1 MYLVDSDVIIDL
13 LRGVKGSKEFLL
25 KLFESRAFISVL
37 TVAEIMSGKETKQI
51 SKREHIL
58 KFLKNFEIISVDYE
72 VAVLAGEI
80 RRDYSIPMADS
91 IIAASALKNS
101 LAIVTYNTK
110 HFEKIPDLEVVKP
123 DYREKASEDAESQRS
138 S

>member
-1 MYLVDSDVIIDL
+1 MYLVDSDIIIDL

-25 KLFESRAFISVL
+25 ELFRSRAFISVL
-37 TVAEIMSGKETKQI
+37 TVAEIISGKETKQI

-72 VAVLAGEI
+72 ISVLAGEI
-80 RRDYSIPMADS
+80 RRDCNIPMADS

-110 HFEKIPDLEVVKP
+110 HFEKIPYLEVVKP
-123 DYREKASEDAESQRS
+123 DYRASSKNAESQGS
-138 S
+138 P